1 MSKQRFNR
9 WIRKNVEQK
18 MRHSPEYITDMSF
31 FGHYKT
37 YIFAF
42 FADNVT
48 ILQNTV
54 VNFRNN

>member
-9 WIRKNVEQK
+9 WVRKKIVEQK
-18 MRHSPEYITDMSF
+18 RHSLAYTTDMSF